1 MFFVGSWAFGYVI
14 RFNAGG
20 SLTQIF
26 WRIVEATA
34 VKTDSVAPSAV
45 ASAPASPSAPIP
57 VPAQAA
63 GAPTQKVDFISP
75 QLAAALAHPTRV
87 GVMSVLVEGPAS
99 PRQMAE
105 AIDEPLNNVTYHVK
119 QLCDLDC
126 IELDRVER
134 RGGGRVLER
143 FYRASQ
149 RAYFD
154 DDAWEVLDNG
164 ERLNVLWSILRL
176 MSKDIS
182 SAMTAGTFFGEDYDI
197 HATRSPMTV
206 DKEGWK
212 EVAELINETTKALFE
227 IERKVE
233 KRHGEGGEE
242 PGIHT
247 KVQILQFRSPSP
259 R

>member
-1 MFFVGSWAFGYVI
+1 MFFVGGSAFGVEI

-34 VKTDSVAPSAV
+34 VKTDSDGPNSAAALPGPTLDSAPSTV
-45 ASAPASPSAPIP
+45 
-57 VPAQAA
+57 QAT
-63 GAPTQKVDFISP
+63 PKVDFVSP
-75 QLAAALAHPTRV
+75 HLAAALAHPTRV

-119 QLCDLDC
+119 QLRDLGC

-134 RGGGRVLER
+134 RAGGRVFER

-154 DDAWEVLDNG
+154 DDAWAVLNDH
-164 ERLNVLWSILRL
+164 ERLGVLWSIVRL
-176 MSKDIS
+176 MSKDITD
-182 SAMTAGTFFGEDYDI
+182 AMTAGTFFGQDYDI
-197 HATRSPMTV
+197 HLTRSPMTV
-206 DKEGWK
+206 DEEGWEEIAALLNRSTK
-212 EVAELINETTKALFE
+212 ELFE
-227 IERKVE
+227 ITERVE
-233 KRHGEGGEE
+233 ARHAEGGTE
-242 PGIHT
+242 PSIHT
-247 KVQILQFRSPSP
+247 KVQMMQFRSPSP